1 MASGHC
7 EKALGIQEKEEH
19 DQMTELPRDLK
30 HNNRRAT
37 RAKERHTA
45 TRAAKHAEKWRRL
58 DEMERSDPLG
68 GATGGIRAG
77 NVSRTKP
84 HARVSSK
91 GHRGT

>member
-1 MASGHC
+1 
-7 EKALGIQEKEEH
+7 
-19 DQMTELPRDLK
+19 MTELPRDLK

-37 RAKERHTA
+37 RARERHAA
-45 TRAAKHAEKWRRL
+45 TKSAKHAEKWRKL
-58 DEMERSDPLG
+58 DEMERPAPLG
-68 GATGGIRAG
+68 GAPGDIRAG